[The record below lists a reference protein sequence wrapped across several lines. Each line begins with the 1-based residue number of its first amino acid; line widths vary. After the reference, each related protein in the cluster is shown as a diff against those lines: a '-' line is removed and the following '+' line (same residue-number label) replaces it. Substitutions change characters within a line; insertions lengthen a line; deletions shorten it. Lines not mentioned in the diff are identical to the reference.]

1 MFDGGLDRRRRA
13 RDQRGLTLVETLV
26 AMAILAAVAISAFAL
41 LSQGANF
48 AANERD
54 RLAASIV
61 ADNLMVEELLRAAA
75 PNLGEQSGEIE
86 FAGRAFE
93 WSTVVSDGGDELRRI
108 LLTVR
113 LKGSPQTL
121 ARVESV
127 KVAQ

>member
-1 MFDGGLDRRRRA
+1 MFDRNREPPKKAGR
-13 RDQRGLTLVETLV
+13 QRGLTLVETLV
-26 AMAILAAVAISAFAL
+26 AMAILAAVSISAFAL

-75 PNLGEQSGEIE
+75 PDLGERSGEIE
-86 FAGRAFE
+86 FAGRVFE
-93 WSTVVSDGGDELRRI
+93 WSAVVSDGGEELRRI
-108 LLTVR
+108 ALTVR
-113 LKGSPQTL
+113 LNGSPQTL
-121 ARVESV
+121 ARAETL